1 MACEKG
7 SDHLEAYIHASG
19 IPAAVWRTGSLE
31 QPVLLTLGPSFS
43 ILSHRL
49 IRRQAEPGAVWSAL
63 GWGDPLFRWA
73 VCLESYLV
81 IFGKSSNRG
90 GMDWQSG

>member
-7 SDHLEAYIHASG
+7 PDHLEARIHASG
-19 IPAAVWRTGSLE
+19 IVLRGGGPGSSE
-31 QPVLLTLGPSFS
+31 QQVLLTLGPSFS

-49 IRRQAEPGAVWSAL
+49 FRRQAEPGAVWSAL